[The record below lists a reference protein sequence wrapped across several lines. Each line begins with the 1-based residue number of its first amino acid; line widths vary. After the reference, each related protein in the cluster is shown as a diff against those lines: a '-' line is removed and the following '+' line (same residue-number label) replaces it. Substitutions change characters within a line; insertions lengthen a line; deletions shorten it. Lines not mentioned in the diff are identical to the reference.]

1 MIERE
6 FKGLFSMAKLIPLLF
21 SDDGTSEETAPSE
34 PGPFDMNRTASITDV
49 LQLLKIKE
57 WASENNHDLEG
68 TPLCHHIEG
77 SVTSAKAFVLIMRE
91 LEVQKVDGVVV
102 ENIEKILQAGWQKHF
117 IAELARQKKKLYSA
131 RNNGEPVKSL

>member
-1 MIERE
+1 
-6 FKGLFSMAKLIPLLF
+6 MAKLIPLLF
-21 SDDGTSEETAPSE
+21 SDDGTAEETKPNE

-57 WASENNHDLEG
+57 WATDNKHELEG

-77 SVTSAKAFVLIMRE
+77 SITSAKAFVLIMRE

-102 ENIEKILQAGWQKHF
+102 ENTEKISQAGWQKHF
-117 IAELARQKKKLYSA
+117 IAELGRQKKKLYSA
-131 RNNGEPVKSL
+131 REGAEPLEQL